1 VFLWSVI
8 TCCKCLL
15 IALYVILQ
23 ENHFIN
29 NKLIN
34 SFSGLVSYLYQIL
47 MSWIV
52 SLYARKLLDASNFG
66 YTGSVALYSPVC
78 ACWHK
83 RWINYKLC
91 MGKKSKQSMS
101 GELFINQL
109 IDIVQTYPS
118 YLVVSLRSTSFVGIW
133 FAYIHFLWPYCHCFA
148 LQYSLCSEDFNCTE
162 WIAVL

>member
-1 VFLWSVI
+1 
-8 TCCKCLL
+8 
-15 IALYVILQ
+15 
-23 ENHFIN
+23 
-29 NKLIN
+29 
-34 SFSGLVSYLYQIL
+34 
-47 MSWIV
+47 
-52 SLYARKLLDASNFG
+52 
-66 YTGSVALYSPVC
+66 
-78 ACWHK
+78 
-83 RWINYKLC
+83 